1 MVFFKWYMT
10 KALHSTYFRPR
21 PLSVWNYDIIFKS
34 DTLFHSLNSLKV
46 IIPISHQFGFCYISK
61 IMFIVCNKLLIKLI
75 SQPLSGT
82 SFYKFCKTLYTKYHA
97 TVENCLQNSK
107 PLISLIP
114 INSKI
119 KPFLFSL
126 FKTSEIHHN
135 KKIGSKSG
143 SRAISILDGLSSIF
157 RWCRTKLNQKF
168 KSSIQ
173 AVSYLKY
180 WVNANVVAK
189 RFSSTLSSIR
199 FRSSG

>member
-1 MVFFKWYMT
+1 MT

-114 INSKI
+114 TNSKI
-119 KPFLFSL
+119 KPFLFSFL
-126 FKTSEIHHN
+126 KLAKFTIT
-135 KKIGSKSG
+135 KKLAPSQVQGQFPF
-143 SRAISILDGLSSIF
+143 LM
-157 RWCRTKLNQKF
+157 
-168 KSSIQ
+168 
-173 AVSYLKY
+173 V
-180 WVNANVVAK
+180 
-189 RFSSTLSSIR
+189 
-199 FRSSG
+199 